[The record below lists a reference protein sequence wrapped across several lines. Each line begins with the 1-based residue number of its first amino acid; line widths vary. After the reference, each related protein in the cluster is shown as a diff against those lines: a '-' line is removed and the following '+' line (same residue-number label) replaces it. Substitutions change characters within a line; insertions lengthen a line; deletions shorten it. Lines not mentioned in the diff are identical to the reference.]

1 MDEESKR
8 QRIAILNVLA
18 GYYIKLAVKSK
29 DAQRD
34 QFYDL
39 ATNNYNKA
47 DKIDVQQEMTWVGKG
62 AVSTTR
68 CAIVHTVLPL
78 CWSLVVVLLLLAKQ
92 REWVRA
98 HMQACCCCAKAR
110 LTEPTS
116 TSTPCSTATQP
127 TPRPSSARYFAQ
139 PT

>member
-1 MDEESKR
+1 MTTGVGDGGDDAGLEHVPRYMDEESKR

-62 AVSTTR
+62 AVSI
-68 CAIVHTVLPL
+68 ATVPHAHAAPL
-78 CWSLVVVLLLLAKQ
+78 CTLFLLVAGSFVVVG
-92 REWVRA
+92 
-98 HMQACCCCAKAR
+98 
-110 LTEPTS
+110 
-116 TSTPCSTATQP
+116 
-127 TPRPSSARYFAQ
+127 
-139 PT
+139 

>member
-62 AVSTTR
+62 AVSIT
-68 CAIVHTVLPL
+68 HTAAPL
-78 CWSLVVVLLLLAKQ
+78 RTPFFPCVGCW
-92 REWVRA
+92 
-98 HMQACCCCAKAR
+98 
-110 LTEPTS
+110 
-116 TSTPCSTATQP
+116 
-127 TPRPSSARYFAQ
+127 
-139 PT
+139 